1 MPSFTILCSATL
13 LTVITAG
20 TTLAQGSASFNTTNS
35 FDILYHQG
43 ANSQYH
49 VSGFPEPLGISP
61 PRGCNVTRAAYV
73 VRHCPI
79 TPSSFDSSSAIE
91 PFLQKLGN
99 ASVDWESTD
108 DLAFLATYT
117 RLPLSVGLSMPT
129 ERGLDE
135 ARQLGASF
143 AQRLARSD
151 DGMGQVRNPT
161 EIWASSAN
169 RTVESARAF
178 AEGFTG
184 GRNATVLQSI
194 YEGEEDGA
202 DSLTP
207 YESCNA
213 YSGSSGSEQST
224 VGGREQRFFLNSIA
238 DRARPAHSQTFREQ
252 YTAPIAA
259 RFNAQMAAVNGTL
272 TNGTAFDFT
281 QSDIFGM
288 QLLCGYE
295 YNVRGSSPFCST
307 ELFSTAEWTQ
317 FEYAQDLMYFY
328 NSVGYG
334 APDGLAG
341 SIGMPWVNASVDL
354 LFADESEQDAYFSF
368 VHRE

>member
-1 MPSFTILCSATL
+1 MPSLAIFSSAAL
-13 LTVITAG
+13 LTAAAG
-20 TTLAQGSASFNTTNS
+20 STLAQSGSASFNTSNA

-49 VSGFPEPLGISP
+49 VSGFPEPLGITP

-129 ERGLDE
+129 GRGLDE

-143 AQRLARSD
+143 AQRLARSN
-151 DGMGQVRNPT
+151 DGNGNGNGQLRDPT

-224 VGGREQRFFLNSIA
+224 V
-238 DRARPAHSQTFREQ
+238 
-252 YTAPIAA
+252 
-259 RFNAQMAAVNGTL
+259 
-272 TNGTAFDFT
+272 
-281 QSDIFGM
+281 
-288 QLLCGYE
+288 
-295 YNVRGSSPFCST
+295 
-307 ELFSTAEWTQ
+307 
-317 FEYAQDLMYFY
+317 
-328 NSVGYG
+328 SV
-334 APDGLAG
+334 
-341 SIGMPWVNASVDL
+341 
-354 LFADESEQDAYFSF
+354 Q
-368 VHRE
+368 